1 MLALAINSSYSLELL
16 SFVLFLG
23 ISYWNFCLLWQMTG
37 DKNLTQWHLSTALGQ
52 CKTFVS
58 FNSTFQAD
66 NPDVTAIID
75 STCPNNCSNRGEC
88 ERGTLLF
95 IYFREVTYMYISP
108 TMLTEFFFKGTCS
121 CEYGYGGSD
130 CSFDVLS
137 PPTISRI
144 SDNGLCDKSDEEC
157 NDITLYGHYFVENMG
172 TTCYVTRKEV
182 SFCAHYIRAK
192 PNNIMNDI
200 KQNSWLLSYKKSIAL

>member
-88 ERGTLLF
+88 ERGTLSF

-108 TMLTEFFFKGTCS
+108 NMLTEFFLKEHARVNTDMEEVIAPLTF
-121 CEYGYGGSD
+121 YLRQQYQGYQTMDFVTSQTRNAMILPFMD
-130 CSFDVLS
+130 
-137 PPTISRI
+137 T
-144 SDNGLCDKSDEEC
+144 
-157 NDITLYGHYFVENMG
+157 TL
-172 TTCYVTRKEV
+172 
-182 SFCAHYIRAK
+182 
-192 PNNIMNDI
+192 
-200 KQNSWLLSYKKSIAL
+200 